1 MIRNREFNRGE
12 GVDRDRQVD
21 GQIDGW
27 IDTQKGI
34 QMGQEE
40 GENHLQQ
47 VISFD
52 LCLRT
57 HIGLRKEEKVFPDR
71 EGA

>member
-1 MIRNREFNRGE
+1 
-12 GVDRDRQVD
+12 
-21 GQIDGW
+21 
-27 IDTQKGI
+27 
-34 QMGQEE
+34 MGQEE